1 MPLDAFGQSGAL
13 FLVLRNLL
21 LQLFDLRTQLI
32 VVLEE
37 GEVGVLQSSSRL
49 VKMLKNKIASPLSPV
64 NVQ

>member
-37 GEVGVLQSSSRL
+37 GEVGVLAKLTFRKSSNDSG
-49 VKMLKNKIASPLSPV
+49 LKTVSDS
-64 NVQ
+64 